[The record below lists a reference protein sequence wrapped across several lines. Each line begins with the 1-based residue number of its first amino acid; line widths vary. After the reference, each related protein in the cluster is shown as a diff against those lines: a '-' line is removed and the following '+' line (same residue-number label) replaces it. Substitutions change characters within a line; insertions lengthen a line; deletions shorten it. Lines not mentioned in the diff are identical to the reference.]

1 MIYLF
6 RLGKLELEFTS
17 PVSNVLK
24 QVFEFANAVIAVNA
38 LLQIADE
45 HLRLL
50 ELDLQPFH
58 IASLKL

>member
-1 MIYLF
+1 MTYLF

-24 QVFEFANAVIAVNA
+24 QVFEFANAVIALNA
-38 LLQIADE
+38 LLQFANE

-50 ELDLQPFH
+50 QLDFQPFYL
-58 IASLKL
+58 ASVEL